1 MYCTTCFYLFTCCFI
16 FQMNFPIPSSA
27 LSLRGDSFYQLIEQL
42 CGQEA
47 VELLRLQ
54 LIDNTVDLVQV
65 DDVFLILQFE
75 SEQTAKLKEVLGI
88 PNKDHLGKYS
98 FFVLPGIRL
107 KLEKLI
113 RSLRRLL
120 LPIEPS
126 PTSMTAPVA
135 IPPNLVQEHPFLIDL
150 IHCLEAKS
158 INEFSLDF
166 IANLVYNLASTAKNA
181 YRYKQSVKDF
191 AASIYILGGRNLF
204 EFIRSNIPGSLP
216 SVTGLRSILTSTK
229 YHFPEGEFQYA
240 RLKEFVSSSDCRYA
254 FCAEDCTSVVP
265 KVTYD
270 SRSNSF
276 VGFTLPLEGGF
287 PCSGFFSTYSF
298 NELESWHEQMD
309 KSSLLNI
316 YTVQALSRDSQRSI
330 PPFLLAAYGTNGKY
344 TSSDIVNR
352 WSTIFDQCLSHDIRM
367 LGFSADCDAKNLRA
381 MRDSMG
387 FFSRQQTEFLNHPSR
402 FKISLLKVSGQHL
415 FFLVCSV
422 GYQS

>member
-1 MYCTTCFYLFTCCFI
+1 MSNQFLSIHMLFHLSDEFSNSFEC
-16 FQMNFPIPSSA
+16 S
-27 LSLRGDSFYQLIEQL
+27 LSLHGDSFYQLIEQL

-54 LIDNTVDLVQV
+54 LIDNAADLVQV

-75 SEQTAKLKEVLGI
+75 SEQTAKVKEVLGI

-107 KLEKLI
+107 KVEKLI
-113 RSLRRLL
+113 RSLRCLL

-126 PTSMTAPVA
+126 PSSVNAPVT
-135 IPPNLVQEHPFLIDL
+135 IPTNLIQEHPFLIDL
-150 IHCLEAKS
+150 INCLEAKS
-158 INEFSLDF
+158 INDFSLDF
-166 IANLVYNLASTAKNA
+166 IANLVSNLASTAKNA
-181 YRYKQSVKDF
+181 YRYKQSVKEF

-204 EFIRSNIPGSLP
+204 EFIRLNIPGSLP
-216 SVTGLRSILTSTK
+216 SVTGLRSILKSTK
-229 YHFPEGEFQYA
+229 CHFPEGEFQYA
-240 RLKEFVSSSDCRYA
+240 RLKEFVSSSDCRYT

-265 KVTYD
+265 NVTYD

-287 PCSGFFSTYSF
+287 PSSGFFSTHAF
-298 NELESWHEQMD
+298 NELESWHETMD

-316 YTVQALSRDSQRSI
+316 YTVQALSRDDQRSI

-344 TSSDIVNR
+344 TSSDIVSR
-352 WSTIFDQCLSHDIRM
+352 WSTVFDQCLSRDIRM

-381 MRDSMG
+381 MRESMG
-387 FFSRQQTEFLNHPSR
+387 FFSGQQTKFLNHPSR
-402 FKISLLKVSGQHL
+402 FKISLLKVIGRYL

-422 GYQS
+422 EYQLS